1 MSTYKLGSLFAGIG
15 GIDLGFERAGVSTI
29 WANEI
34 DQYCAKTY
42 IANHKSTKLIVDDIN
57 NLHTKDLED
66 IDILTGGFPCQPFSI
81 AGYRKGFEDDRGN
94 LFFQIIRL
102 LKEFKEDNRLPKVV
116 FLENVK
122 NLYSHNNGKTF
133 KLVKEELSK
142 LGYNVIEKIL
152 NTCEYGNI
160 PQNRERL
167 YIIAFLHKKDKDKF
181 IWPNKIPLTNTLN
194 NIIDWNSEVDQKYYY
209 SPQMKCYP
217 LLIENIKNK
226 NSIYQFRRVY
236 IRENKSGVCP
246 TLTANMGM
254 GGHNVPIIMDSKN
267 RIRKITPREC
277 LLLQGFPKD
286 FIIPKDLCDSRVYK
300 QAGNSVSV
308 EVIYRIAKEIVRI
321 LNEEQYWLHK
331 KMYTI

>member
-1 MSTYKLGSLFAGIG
+1 MAKYKLGSLFAGIG
-15 GIDLGFERAGVSTI
+15 GIDLGFLKAGVPTA

-34 DQYCAKTY
+34 DTYCAKTFKLNHPKTNL
-42 IANHKSTKLIVDDIN
+42 IIEDVCNLSAN
-57 NLHTKDLED
+57 DLD
-66 IDILTGGFPCQPFSI
+66 SVDILAGGFPCQPFSI

-102 LKEFKEDNRLPKVV
+102 LKEFKKENRLPKVI

-122 NLYSHNNGKTF
+122 NLYNHNNGQTF
-133 KLVKEELSK
+133 KLVREELRK
-142 LGYNVIEKIL
+142 LGYFVTEKII

-167 YIIAFLHKKDKDKF
+167 YIVGFLDEKLLRNFK
-181 IWPNKIPLTNTLN
+181 WPTKIPLTNTLDT
-194 NIIDWNSEVDQKYYY
+194 IIDWDKDVDKKYYY
-209 SPQMKCYP
+209 SESMKCYS
-217 LLIENIKNK
+217 LLAENIKN
-226 NSIYQFRRVY
+226 NHSIYQFRRVY

-254 GGHNVPIIMDSKN
+254 GGHNVPLIKDTKG
-267 RIRKITPREC
+267 RIRKLTPREC
-277 LLLQGFPKD
+277 LLLQGFPMD
-286 FIIPKDLCDSRVYK
+286 FKIPKDLCDSRIYK

-321 LNEEQYWLHK
+321 LNEK
-331 KMYTI
+331 C

>member
-254 GGHNVPIIMDSKN
+254 GGHNVHIIMDSKN

-321 LNEEQYWLHK
+321 LNEEQY
-331 KMYTI
+331 